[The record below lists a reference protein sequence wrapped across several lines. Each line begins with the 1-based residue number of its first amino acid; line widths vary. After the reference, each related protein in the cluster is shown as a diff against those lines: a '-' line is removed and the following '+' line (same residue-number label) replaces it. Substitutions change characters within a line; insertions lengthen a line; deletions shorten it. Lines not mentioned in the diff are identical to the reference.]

1 MISENL
7 KPRMYMDRNSVF
19 VTFRRT
25 LMVVVAIV
33 AVCQFSFLTAS
44 AQRPRYD
51 KLSPMLRSLVRRK
64 AVAEVGEASKLC
76 SSSVVGEASKLCG
89 SFGEHVQTDVQEDL
103 SSPPREV
110 CAFVKLASGGE
121 DALLANGCRL
131 LAQEG
136 DICIANIPV
145 SKLSQLS
152 LDSRIVRIEA
162 NRGMSLQSDSLAYYL
177 NALPVYE
184 GQYLPQAFTGRDVVV
199 GVMDVGFDLTHPT
212 FYSRDTTEYRI
223 RCFWDMLSA
232 DTLGTDANGD
242 GQTLRPLPVGR
253 DYVGREALLAVAH
266 ARDGLMMT
274 HGTHTAG
281 IAAGS
286 GYSSPYRGM
295 APESD
300 ICLVA
305 NAVTSD
311 TVFIDP
317 ADYYKYTYALDAL
330 GFKYIFDYAESV
342 GKPCVI
348 NFSEGS
354 QQDFWG
360 YDLLYYEML
369 RRISGPGRIIVS
381 AAGNSGNEKTWFRKQ
396 RGEMSAGVFLKGTGR
411 EAMVTVK
418 GDDDFHIR
426 LVAYENNERDT
437 LLIPTAAVVQPDDS
451 LFTGYVATASD
462 SVRIDI
468 EAYPSCY
475 NPDETCY
482 DVLLTGSRNV
492 GVVPRLSV
500 EVMGGDADVEVYRVT
515 GSFIVD
521 IHNLA
526 LDAGDNTHTVLSPAT
541 APSLISVGASYYRPY
556 IINYKGEKRT
566 AASGNLRER
575 NKFSSIGPTF
585 DGRTKPDVM
594 APGINII
601 SSYSSYYLESQPNAN
616 DINYD
621 VEHFPF
627 NGRTYAWNAN
637 SGSSMSSPAVAGA
650 IALWMQAKP
659 DLTVEE
665 VLDVFSHTCH
675 QYDESLPHPNNYYGY
690 GEIDVYRGLLYL
702 LGMDRIEDVSIRPTE
717 ARISL
722 DGNRLAIDCGTPL
735 PSPSRLR
742 LFSLSGKLVYDAKL
756 PAGRSLHT
764 LLLPRLPS
772 AVYAVQIDGAATVRG
787 SQLIRMTP

>member
-1 MISENL
+1 M
-7 KPRMYMDRNSVF
+7 VA
-19 VTFRRT
+19 
-25 LMVVVAIV
+25 MVVL
-33 AVCQFSFLTAS
+33 CQFPFLTVS
-44 AQRPRYD
+44 AQRPRYE
-51 KLSPMLRSLVRRK
+51 KLSPMLRSLVRQQALSPLPQRQPG
-64 AVAEVGEASKLC
+64 AVLGGFASETIPGPSDDTLGRARTPN
-76 SSSVVGEASKLCG
+76 SSS
-89 SFGEHVQTDVQEDL
+89 
-103 SSPPREV
+103 REV
-110 CAFVKLASGGE
+110 CAFVKLVPGGE
-121 DALLANGCRL
+121 DALLANGCNM
-131 LAQEG
+131 LAQVG
-136 DICIANIPV
+136 DICIANLPI

-152 LDSRIVRIEA
+152 LDNRIVRIEA
-162 NRGMSLQSDSLAYYL
+162 NRGMRLQSDSMAYYL

-184 GQYLPQAFTGRDVVV
+184 GRYLPQAFTGRDVVV

-232 DTLGTDANGD
+232 DTLGTDAND
-242 GQTLRPLPVGR
+242 GQSLRPLPVGR
-253 DYVGREALLAVAH
+253 DYVGRDALLTVAH
-266 ARDGLMMT
+266 ARDGLVQT

-286 GYSSPYRGM
+286 GYNSPYRGM

-360 YDLLYYEML
+360 YDVLYYEML
-369 RRISGPGRIIVS
+369 SRISGPGRIIVS

-396 RGEMSAGVFLKGTGR
+396 RGETSAGVFLKGMGR
-411 EAMVTVK
+411 DAMVTVK
-418 GDDDFHIR
+418 GDNDFHIR
-426 LVAYENNERDT
+426 LVAYENNKSDT
-437 LLIPTAAVVQPDDS
+437 LLISTADVVLQEDS
-451 LFTGYVATASD
+451 LFTGYVATTSD
-462 SVRIDI
+462 SIRIDV

-475 NPDETCY
+475 NPEETCY
-482 DVLLTGSRNV
+482 DVVLTGSRNV

-500 EVMGGDADVEVYRVT
+500 EVMGDDADVEVYRVS
-515 GSFIVD
+515 GVFIVD
-521 IHNLA
+521 THNLA
-526 LDAGDNTHTVLSPAT
+526 LNAGDNTHTVLSPAT

-556 IINYKGEKRT
+556 VINYKGEKRT
-566 AASGNLRER
+566 AVSGNLRER
-575 NKFSSIGPTF
+575 NKYSSIGPTF

-621 VEHFPF
+621 VEHFQF

-637 SGSSMSSPAVAGA
+637 SGTSMSSPAVAGA
-650 IALWMQAKP
+650 IALWLQAKP

-690 GEIDVYRGLLYL
+690 GEIDVYHGLLYL
-702 LGMDRIEDVSIRPTE
+702 LGVDRIEDVSISPTK

-722 DGNRLAIDCGTPL
+722 TGNRLAIDCGTPL
-735 PSPSRLR
+735 PSPSRVR
-742 LFSLSGKLVYDAKL
+742 LFSLSGELVYAAEL
-756 PAGRSLHT
+756 SAGRSLHT
-764 LLLPRLPS
+764 LRLPRLPD
-772 AVYAVQIDGAATVRG
+772 AVYAVQIDGAATVKG
-787 SQLIRMTP
+787 SQLILLKSI